1 MVTRKTPP
9 IDNRL
14 RNETVLDKHFESA
27 FKEILKI
34 LKHLIKDLAKEP
46 AIERSKG
53 FRSYSQT
60 LKGFVQNN
68 VSKKHEFRITV
79 NVDAEFD
86 KNLVGQN
93 LDT

>member
-1 MVTRKTPP
+1 MATRKTPSE
-9 IDNRL
+9 DNRL
-14 RNETVLDKHFESA
+14 KNETVLDKHFELA
-27 FKEILKI
+27 FKEILKV
-34 LKHLIKDLAKEP
+34 LKRLIKDLAKEP

-68 VSKKHEFRITV
+68 ISKKQGFRISV

-86 KNLVGQN
+86 KVLES
-93 LDT
+93 